1 MPITIFLQ
9 PNIKQP
15 CLEGNARV
23 SVAKIEPFQVSLFHE
38 SSIKLVKETGLLRI
52 KSQEN
57 DQFVRNEVQI
67 SGRLRSLDVTLS
79 NELIADYM
87 FLFEPGYLPKNQI
100 ELPNDTYQYP
110 LGLIFDDGEILLLW
124 LASQ

>member
-1 MPITIFLQ
+1 
-9 PNIKQP
+9 
-15 CLEGNARV
+15 
-23 SVAKIEPFQVSLFHE
+23 VAKIEPFQVSLFHE

-67 SGRLRSLDVTLS
+67 SGRLRSLDLTLL